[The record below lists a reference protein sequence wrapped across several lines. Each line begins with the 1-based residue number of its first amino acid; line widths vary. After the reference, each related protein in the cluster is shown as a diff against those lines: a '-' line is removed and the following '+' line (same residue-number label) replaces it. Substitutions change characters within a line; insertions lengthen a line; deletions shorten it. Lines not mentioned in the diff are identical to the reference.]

1 MHGWMSTHTLTN
13 THTNTHVHVCT
24 DVSTYLYIYI
34 SIYIRARARTHTHT
48 HTHTRTIEH
57 RGHVQRELEAQLN
70 KMCEDVLAKQALLEQ
85 VLIYLCVRPP

>member
-1 MHGWMSTHTLTN
+1 MSTHTLTN

-34 SIYIRARARTHTHT
+34 SIYIRARARAHT

-85 VLIYLCVRPP
+85 VFIYLFVRPP

>member
-1 MHGWMSTHTLTN
+1 MSTHTLTN

-34 SIYIRARARTHTHT
+34 SIYIRARAHTHT

>member
-1 MHGWMSTHTLTN
+1 MSTHTLTN

-34 SIYIRARARTHTHT
+34 SIYIRARAHTHT

-85 VLIYLCVRPP
+85 VLIYLFVRPP